1 MHTNKTWCCCR
12 LARSWGTAL
21 WSCRGSE
28 ACLVLLRRWCCR
40 LGRMFLAPLRSA
52 SKVAFFTQRHPHE
65 TSPIRDISCSLSLS
79 LSLSLFLLIYIH
91 IYIYTYIYY
100 IYFTYIKCHK
110 ANLSWT
116 RGLEAEGDCLLAS
129 FCFNCPQL
137 GLVYLGVTR
146 FSAILAP
153 LGFTWSHSFVYLIPL
168 EFTRSLLVSFASP
181 LLHFVSC
188 GFHLVAKGNFHL
200 PRGRLVCYS
209 LTLFDSVSL
218 RDKKKKWERCSICL
232 ESPPDIIVWNLA
244 SWIQD
249 QDPKKRLQAYTRNA
263 P

>member
-1 MHTNKTWCCCR
+1 M
-12 LARSWGTAL
+12 
-21 WSCRGSE
+21 
-28 ACLVLLRRWCCR
+28 
-40 LGRMFLAPLRSA
+40 
-52 SKVAFFTQRHPHE
+52 
-65 TSPIRDISCSLSLS
+65 
-79 LSLSLFLLIYIH
+79 
-91 IYIYTYIYY
+91 
-100 IYFTYIKCHK
+100 
-110 ANLSWT
+110 
-116 RGLEAEGDCLLAS
+116 AS

-249 QDPKKRLQAYTRNA
+249 ADPQKTGCRPIPAMSHSLKQYLTLYKTNKTNYNA
-263 P
+263 GVMGLYL